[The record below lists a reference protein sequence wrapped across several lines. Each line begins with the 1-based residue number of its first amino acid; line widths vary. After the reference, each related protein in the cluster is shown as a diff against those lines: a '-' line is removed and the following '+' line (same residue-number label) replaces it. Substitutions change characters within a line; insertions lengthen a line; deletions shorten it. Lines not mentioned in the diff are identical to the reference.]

1 MLSIKRTKPKDT
13 DLFRIPFSGSVSW
26 VELIEMYP
34 DILTEIDG
42 ECRENC
48 LLFYYERNPVSQ
60 IYEFKDDDTELDFA
74 DILKIDMNITK
85 DGESKQEKED
95 RKSKSCNDLN
105 DMFRE
110 FIKEEPIIPVH
121 NSLDSLTDFYKEKKL
136 ETKRA
141 KKERRLQKLLERKE
155 KEEKV

>member
-105 DMFRE
+105 DMFRN
-110 FIKEEPIIPVH
+110 FIKEESIIPLH
-121 NSLDSLTDFYKEKKL
+121 NSLDSLTDFHKKKKM
-136 ETKRA
+136 ETKNA
-141 KKERRLQKLLERKE
+141 KKERRLQKLSERKE
-155 KEEKV
+155 KEL